1 MCECESE
8 HDMENKNENT
18 LVQLDGFES
27 VTVCVMTVSPYI
39 KPYQYDYKYEGDT
52 KFTEAFKQVVATGA
66 FRYQVINLFTQNKNS
81 SHKVEVT
88 AAEFVKYLAI
98 EMLRNSLSAFTKR
111 VNMHSKGF
119 NLEKAYTEE
128 QVTDAEVN
136 EVLNAYEDGSRYW
149 KHIIVQQTEIEN
161 AKKKS
166 VEHIDDFGSGNPT
179 V

>member
-8 HDMENKNENT
+8 HDMENKTENT
-18 LVQLDGFES
+18 LEKLDGFES
-27 VTVCVMTVSPYI
+27 VIVCVMTVSPYI

-52 KFTEAFKQVVATGA
+52 KFTEAFKMVVANGVS
-66 FRYQVINLFTQNKNS
+66 RYTVVNLFTQDKNS

-98 EMLRNSLSAFTKR
+98 EMLRNSLSVFTKR
-111 VNMHSKGF
+111 VNLHSKGF
-119 NLEKAYTEE
+119 NLDTAYAGE